1 MRRVSQRWLVVLVSA
16 AATVLWASC
25 GSPSTGLSVSALPS
39 GVRVENLA
47 GGPLGALPTG
57 AVFLRVQ
64 GFAQPPGTSLPSS
77 SHQPGFV
84 CQLAGT
90 QSDVLSTGQVANIG
104 PGQAFFQPNVAH
116 RHLNSGDTTNAWYNL
131 ALWPSA
137 VRGAPPV
144 VANARVVYATDDIA
158 ASALPGGPYV
168 ETLQRWTLEPG
179 GRTSAQR
186 HGGLEMAFV
195 VSGSTIVHAQHR
207 SALSLTREQGTYV
220 LPDVAVQF
228 TNPSSSEAVV
238 LAFFVT
244 PVGRPFVTDVA
255 HSP

>member
-1 MRRVSQRWLVVLVSA
+1 MKRLRHRRPLVFVSM
-16 AATVLWASC
+16 AATMLGASC
-25 GSPSTGLSVSALPS
+25 GSASTRLSVSALPS

-57 AVFLRVQ
+57 ALFLRVQ
-64 GFAQPPGTSLPSS
+64 GFAQAPGTSLPSS

-84 CQLAGT
+84 CELAGT
-90 QSDVLSTGQVANIG
+90 QRDVLSTGPVANIG
-104 PGQAFFQPNVAH
+104 PGQAYFQPNVAH
-116 RHLNSGDTTNAWYNL
+116 THTNPGDTPNAWYNL

-158 ASALPGGPYV
+158 ASALPAGPYV
-168 ETLQRWTLEPG
+168 ETLQRLTLDPG

-186 HGGLEMAFV
+186 HGGLEMALV
-195 VSGSTIVHAQHR
+195 VSGTTTVHAQHR
-207 SALSLTREQGTYV
+207 SAVNLAREQGTYV

-228 TNPSSSEAVV
+228 TNPSSTEAVV

-244 PVGRPFVTDVA
+244 PVGRPFATDVA
-255 HSP
+255 RSP